1 MHWFSRLPADV
12 RTRVPPEVV
21 TVVDSLL
28 AQLEADN
35 AELRARVA
43 ELEERL
49 RQNSRNSSR
58 PPSSDAPHVK
68 QQRSPQ
74 GNQRR
79 SGRKPGGQ
87 PGHAFAER
95 PLLPPEELTAL
106 VVVKPERCG
115 QCRRPLHGADADP
128 LLHQVTEIPPVRAE
142 TVEYQLHTLTCRH
155 CGADTE
161 AQLPVGVPQRA
172 FGPRLQAFLAA
183 CVGLYRLSKRQTQHL
198 MHDCFGVQI
207 SLGSITNLEQD
218 TSAALAAPV
227 AAAQRYVQE
236 QAAVHVDE
244 TGWREGNGAG
254 RAWLWTA
261 TTAWVSVFLIR
272 CSRGAAVVREL
283 LGQAFAGI
291 LHSDRWSAYTAVPLT
306 RRQLCWA
313 HLRRDWLAFCERGA
327 PSKAIGR
334 RLLELTDQMFHWW
347 HRVRDGTMLRGSLR
361 LAMVPVRQEVAALLR
376 QGARCRHAKTRGTC
390 ADILQHEAAL
400 WTFVDQA
407 GVEPTNNA
415 AERALRPWV
424 LWRKANFGTQ
434 GAPGSERLARLMTV
448 VTTLR
453 QQGRNV
459 LDYLTAAVQ
468 AAHQGTEP
476 PSLLPAAATL
486 ARAG

>member
-1 MHWFSRLPADV
+1 MHWFSRLPPDV
-12 RTRVPPEVV
+12 RTRVPPAVV
-21 TVVDSLL
+21 TVVDALL

-35 AELRARVA
+35 AELRARVTA
-43 ELEERL
+43 LEERL

-68 QQRSPQ
+68 PQRTPQ
-74 GNQRR
+74 GSKKR

-95 PLLPPEELTAL
+95 PLLPPEELTAV
-106 VVVKPERCG
+106 VVVKPDRCG
-115 QCRRPLHGADADP
+115 QCRRPLHGDDP
-128 LLHQVTEIPPVRAE
+128 DPGLHQVTEIPPVRAE
-142 TVEYQLHTLTCRH
+142 TIEYQWHTLTCRH

-161 AQLPVGVPQRA
+161 APLPEGVPARA
-172 FGPRLQAFLAA
+172 FGPRLQAFVGAG
-183 CVGLYRLSKRQTQHL
+183 VGLYRLSKRQTQHL
-198 MHDCFGVQI
+198 RRDCFGVQI

-218 TSAALAAPV
+218 TSQALAAPV
-227 AAAQRYVQE
+227 AEAQRYVQE

-244 TGWREGNGAG
+244 TGWREGNGPG
-254 RAWLWTA
+254 KAWLWTA

-283 LGQAFAGI
+283 LGNAFGGI
-291 LHSDRWSAYTAVPLT
+291 LPSDRWSAYTAVPLA

-313 HLRRDWLAFCERGA
+313 HLRRDWLAFCERGGT
-327 PSKAIGR
+327 SKAMGR
-334 RLLELTDQMFHWW
+334 RLLELTDQMFHGW
-347 HRVRDGTMLRGSLR
+347 HRVRDGTMLRGSFR
-361 LAMVPVRQEVAALLR
+361 LAMAPLRAEVAALLR
-376 QGARCRHAKTRGTC
+376 HGARCGHAKTRGTC

-400 WTFVDQA
+400 WTFVAQP

-459 LDYLTAAVQ
+459 LDYLTAAVG
-468 AAHQGTEP
+468 AAHQGTDP
-476 PSLLPAAATL
+476 PSLLPTAAAL